1 MHGIDTSIA
10 HRVAHCSRFGWIGLC
25 ALQKRELDFA
35 VKRIQTLEQQV
46 KRDRSIM
53 AVLDSRNR
61 TAALKVSS
69 CPSISNRRRW
79 GRVHCNPAE
88 CAHVEA
94 CGAALLCHRARTV
107 PVWPSRRC
115 CCKESAPSVAH
126 DFCKNVHLF
135 GRIR

>member
-1 MHGIDTSIA
+1 M
-10 HRVAHCSRFGWIGLC
+10 C

-69 CPSISNRRRW
+69 CPSISNRCRL
-79 GRVHCNPAE
+79 GSGSLQSSRVC
-88 CAHVEA
+88 
-94 CGAALLCHRARTV
+94 
-107 PVWPSRRC
+107 SRRSVRC
-115 CCKESAPSVAH
+115 CTVVPQSQNSARLAESEM
-126 DFCKNVHLF
+126 LL
-135 GRIR
+135 